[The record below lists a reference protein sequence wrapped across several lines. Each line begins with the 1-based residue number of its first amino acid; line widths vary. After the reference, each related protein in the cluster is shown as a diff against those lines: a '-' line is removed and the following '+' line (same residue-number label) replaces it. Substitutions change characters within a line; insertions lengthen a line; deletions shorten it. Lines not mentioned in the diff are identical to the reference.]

1 MLRSKNPQQEC
12 STNATWS
19 PPSRKQFCEKWTK
32 SESHLVTNGSK
43 EEAEKSMLISP
54 EEDLRE
60 LLSALRTTEFCGKL
74 NPTNFDHSLDDD
86 EWVRLPRRR
95 GGRGSGE
102 KKTKRVIIPT
112 PKEMYD
118 EPHSCDT
125 TVSSAASGDSGK
137 KRSRGAF
144 EYPIVTKEDE
154 AVSAAR
160 FRRRL
165 PQFGRATSMP
175 LPEKRTQEKRWKP
188 V

>member
-1 MLRSKNPQQEC
+1 MLRSKNPQQVC
-12 STNATWS
+12 SSNATWS
-19 PPSRKQFCEKWTK
+19 PPSRNQFCEKRTK
-32 SESHLVTNGSK
+32 SESHLVKNGSK
-43 EEAEKSMLISP
+43 EEAEKSVLISP

-60 LLSALRTTEFCGKL
+60 LLSALHTHEFCGKM

-86 EWVRLPRRR
+86 EWVRLPSRR
-95 GGRGSGE
+95 GGGGSGEE

-144 EYPIVTKEDE
+144 EYPLVTKENE
-154 AVSAAR
+154 AVSVAH

-165 PQFGRATSMP
+165 PQFERATSMP
-175 LPEKRTQEKRWKP
+175 LPKRTQKKEWNS